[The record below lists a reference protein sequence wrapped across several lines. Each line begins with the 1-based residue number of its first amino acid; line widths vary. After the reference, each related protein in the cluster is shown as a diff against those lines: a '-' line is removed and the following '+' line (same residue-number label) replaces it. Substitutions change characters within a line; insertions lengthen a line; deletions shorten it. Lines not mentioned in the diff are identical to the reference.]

1 MKGESK
7 MCKVSIIMPSY
18 NVCKYIR
25 ECLESIRKQTL
36 DDIEVICVDAFSTDG
51 TREIIQEY
59 VDKDSRFIMM
69 NDDKGSCGYSYNKGI
84 DKASG
89 EYIGFVETDDYIA
102 EGMFE
107 VLYTAAEKY
116 RLGYVKS
123 NYTAFCN
130 LDTENR
136 YYEEMGIVS
145 NMPDIYG
152 KIIAPCDM
160 PELLVCDQNMW
171 NGIYRS
177 DFIKDNVRLN
187 ESKGAA
193 YQDISFLI
201 QTICQAKRAMYIN
214 ECMYFYRR
222 DNENA
227 SMVNPKGVVN
237 LYREFMY
244 AKLFMEK
251 CKNISQYHWCYF
263 YMKLVNS
270 GILKN
275 SGNLVELHNGEKPE
289 LYDTLENVRKEMIT
303 ADKNGYISYAILGN
317 ERYKHVKELIKSV
330 KEYVAYINA
339 DFQNREDVLGKFLER
354 LKGEKNIVIFGAG
367 NCGKRAFLSLARKEL
382 QDNVAAFCDND
393 EKKQNTKLYG
403 KDILSLKTILDK
415 EKIPFFVVANEKYYM
430 DIVRQLRT
438 ACISETN
445 IILYKITGMEW

>member
-1 MKGESK
+1 
-7 MCKVSIIMPSY
+7 MCKISVIMPSY

-59 VDKDSRFIMM
+59 VDKDSRFMLI

-84 DKASG
+84 DEASG

-102 EGMFE
+102 DTMFE
-107 VLYTAAEKY
+107 ALYAAAKEQG
-116 RLGYVKS
+116 LDYVKS

-130 LDTENR
+130 LDAENR
-136 YYEEMGIVS
+136 HYENMGIVS
-145 NMPDIYG
+145 GIPNIYG
-152 KIIAPCDM
+152 KMVAPCDM

-177 DFIKDNVRLN
+177 DFIKKKVRLN

-193 YQDISFLI
+193 YQDIGFLV
-201 QTICQAKRAMYIN
+201 QTLCQAKKAMYIG

-227 SMVNPKGVVN
+227 SMVNPKGVIN

-251 CKNISQYHWCYF
+251 CTGISQYHWCYF
-263 YMKLVNS
+263 YMKLINS
-270 GILKN
+270 GILKK
-275 SGNLVELHNGEKPE
+275 SCGLLELHNGDMSE

-303 ADKNGYISYAILGN
+303 AEKNGYISYALLGN
-317 ERYKHVKELIKSV
+317 ERYKHVRELIKSV
-330 KEYVAYINA
+330 REYTDYMNV
-339 DFQNREDVLGKFLER
+339 DFQNREWVLRELLER
-354 LKGEKNIVIFGAG
+354 LKEEKNIVIFGAG
-367 NCGKRAFLSLARKEL
+367 NYGKRAFLFLTRNAL
-382 QDNVAAFCDND
+382 QDNVTAFCDND
-393 EKKQNTKLYG
+393 ESKQNTKLYG
-403 KDILSLKTILDK
+403 KDILSLNTIIDK
-415 EKIPFFVVANEKYYM
+415 QGMPFFVVANERYYM
-430 DIVRQLRT
+430 DIVRQLRN

-445 IILYKITGMEW
+445 IILYRITGMEW